1 MFKISCLGEGSKKGK
16 LLVAINFHPK
26 VGQILM
32 CDFSKGFEEPEMVKK
47 RPVLVLTPSIIG
59 RGKLVTII
67 CLSTT
72 KPAPIQNYHYML
84 PKSSLPNLGN
94 FQSNDTWVKADMI
107 YTVGFNRLDAI
118 KLGGRDPNT
127 NKRVYFTRR
136 LGRENMKEIYS
147 CLLCGLNLGGLSK
160 HL

>member
-1 MFKISCLGEGSKKGK
+1 MNHLDQASKKGI
-16 LLVAINFHPK
+16 LRVAIIFHPK

-47 RPVLVLTPSIIG
+47 RPVLVVAPSIVG

-72 KPAPIQNYHYML
+72 EPNPKQNYHYVL
-84 PKSSLPNLGN
+84 PKSSLPQLGN
-94 FQSNDTWVKADMI
+94 FQSKDTWVKADMI
-107 YTVGFNRLDAI
+107 YTVGFNRLEAI
-118 KLGGRDPNT
+118 RLGKRDPNT
-127 NKRVYFTRR
+127 NKRVYFTDR
-136 LGRENMKEIYS
+136 LGRENMKGIYN